1 MFLDPCFEWI
11 LTDSGTP
18 LSHFLGQRSGGEC
31 RVHQG
36 SNQQSA
42 QTDATEPGFILVMD
56 EKDGN
61 GFLGWTCR
69 DYSHTH
75 THIFVTFMSV

>member
-42 QTDATEPGFILVMD
+42 QTDATEPGFIFLKMEMVFG
-56 EKDGN
+56 DGHV
-61 GFLGWTCR
+61 GII
-69 DYSHTH
+69 HTH
-75 THIFVTFMSV
+75 THICDVDGSIVLE